1 MLIQAIIEAAE
12 ASLSLLLKKEE
23 NFTVKKSLQM
33 IEKLSTLKKDF
44 YNEYNKDPS
53 IRSDAILDHLQF
65 ELRNYLNDYT
75 SFIRTQNLQDKWNLR
90 RFRIS
95 VGDYWRL

>member
-23 NFTVKKSLQM
+23 NFTVRKSLQM
-33 IEKLSTLKKDF
+33 IEKLSQLKKDF

-53 IRSDAILDHLQF
+53 IRSDAVLDHIQF

-75 SFIRTQNLQDKWNLR
+75 SFIRTQNLQDK
-90 RFRIS
+90 
-95 VGDYWRL
+95 

>member
-23 NFTVKKSLQM
+23 NFTVRKSLQM
-33 IEKLSTLKKDF
+33 IEKLSQLKKDF

-53 IRSDAILDHLQF
+53 IRSDAVLDDIQF

-75 SFIRTQNLQDKWNLR
+75 AFIRTQNLQNK
-90 RFRIS
+90 
-95 VGDYWRL
+95 